1 MKELILAQET
11 LADVNRI
18 LKANDVGAAEAQALR
33 DAWHG
38 KEAPAPAPTPTPV
51 VTAEPEF
58 SSAPDPVLHEEE
70 EEEIVTKVTTTSAPK
85 FSGIKTK

>member
-38 KEAPAPAPTPTPV
+38 KEAPAPTPV
-51 VTAEPEF
+51 VAPEPEF

-70 EEEIVTKVTTTSAPK
+70 EEEIVTKVVSTVAPK

>member
-38 KEAPAPAPTPTPV
+38 KETPAPVPTPV

-70 EEEIVTKVTTTSAPK
+70 EEIVKKVTTTSAPK